1 MKVLVAYATAH
12 GSTAEIATRI
22 AETLNTRGISASA
35 AAAETIQSVQN
46 YDAFVLGS
54 PIHAG
59 MWLTELARF
68 ISQFQNDLA
77 EKPTYMFITCIRILE
92 SDGEEHV
99 QENYI
104 NRQVTDK
111 LGIKTVKAFAGRLA
125 MEAVDWEERWALAAR
140 YDGAGVP
147 GNYNSDFRDW
157 NAIRAWALEIADEL
171 TQQES

>member
-35 AAAETIQSVQN
+35 AAAETIQSVQG

-54 PIHAG
+54 PIHSG
-59 MWLTELARF
+59 MWLTELAQF
-68 ISQFQNDLA
+68 ISNFQEDLT
-77 EKPTYMFITCIRILE
+77 EKPTYMFITCIRLLE
-92 SDGEEHV
+92 ADGEQHV

-111 LGIKTVKAFAGRLA
+111 IGVSDVKAFAGRLA
-125 MEAVDWEERWALAAR
+125 MEAVGWDERWALAAR
-140 YDGAGVP
+140 YDGAKVP
-147 GNYNSDFRDW
+147 GSYNSDFRDW
-157 NAIRAWALEIADEL
+157 NAIRDWALEIAEDL
-171 TQQES
+171 NKG